1 MTDCRLSI
9 SSRGRGWR
17 SDVVRPAKMF
27 SEGDCTRIVYDLDGD
42 DCEFVL
48 RPGRAEQLRRGAASM
63 RISFVPGCRTA
74 CVLGEEGLRGGF
86 PVRTLKLHA
95 MVGAKGA
102 DVRIEYLSG
111 EDGERVSVRLRA
123 LADA

>member
-63 RISFVPGCRTA
+63 RIS
-74 CVLGEEGLRGGF
+74 LGEEGLRGGF

-95 MVGAKGA
+95 MVGARGA